1 MQTTPRVLWET
12 SGLLAIDKPAGL
24 NVERWPGFPSVEDWA
39 ADYLGAGRRAVFV
52 GIIHRLD
59 RPVSGVLLL
68 AKKKSALLAL
78 NEQFRQREVA
88 KSYQALVE
96 RPLPEASGELMHW
109 LRKDQVAK
117 RAYAYDAPAPQAQEA
132 RIRYRQLEV
141 TPWGVALEIRPDA
154 GKYHQIRVQ
163 LAAAGS
169 PIVGDMLYGAQ
180 SAFAPDAIALHA
192 ASITFF
198 DPAGGQEVTVAAPP
212 PWHAP
217 ALPMPHG

>member
-12 SGLLAIDKPAGL
+12 GSLLAIDKPAGL
-24 NVERWPGFPSVEDWA
+24 NVERWPGFSSVEDWV

-96 RPLPEASGELMHW
+96 QPLPEMSGELVHW
-109 LRKDQVAK
+109 LRKDQAAK
-117 RAYAYDAPAPQAQEA
+117 RAYAYNRPTGQAQEA
-132 RIRYRQLEV
+132 RIYYQQL
-141 TPWGVALEIRPDA
+141 GVMPLGTALEIRPDA

-169 PIVGDMLYGAQ
+169 PIVGDALYGAQ
-180 SAFAPDAIALHA
+180 STFFPDAIALHA
-192 ASITFF
+192 ARLTFF
-198 DPAGGQEVTVAAPP
+198 DPAGGQEVTVESLP
-212 PWHAP
+212 PWHVP
-217 ALPMPHG
+217 VLPMPNA